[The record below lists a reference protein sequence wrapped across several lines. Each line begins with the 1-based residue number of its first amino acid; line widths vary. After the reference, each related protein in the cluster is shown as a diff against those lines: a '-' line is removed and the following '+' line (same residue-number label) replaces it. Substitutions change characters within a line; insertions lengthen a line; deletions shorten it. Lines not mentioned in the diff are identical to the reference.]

1 MNYKALIIPGDGVG
15 KEVVTQATRILE
27 LAAKLVGY
35 SMEFDTV
42 EAGGEYFYKH
52 GVEYPAGTIEKAKAS
67 DIIIKGPVGGTID
80 PKTKQELRRPDGFLA
95 GYGLVIGLRKE
106 LELFAIVRPGLA
118 YEGIPFMVFDKEIM
132 DYRKFDGIYTPKNL
146 DLIIVREGTEGEYQE
161 GYEVY
166 PPGEKDLR
174 KVEKIVSPI
183 VITRK
188 ATERV
193 CKFAFDLARRPK
205 RRKKVTCVDKSNAVK
220 AYEFFREVFRE
231 VSEKYPDVETDYE
244 YADNFADLVLRNPS
258 RYDVAV
264 TPNMI
269 GDIISDEVA
278 ALQGGRG
285 MAPSVCIGYNHIMV
299 EAIHG
304 TGLDIAG
311 KDIANPFAMGLSAKM
326 GLESLGDMKNDER
339 LKKAAKLIED
349 SIKQVL
355 INGEYRTIDIGGK
368 SKRTLRGL
376 EVDETARCSA
386 VGDAILSMMK
396 ELY

>member
-42 EAGGEYFYKH
+42 EAGAEYFYKH

-118 YEGIPFMVFDKEIM
+118 YEGIPFMVFDTDIC
-132 DYRKFDGIYTPKNL
+132 DLRQHPGIYTPKNL
-146 DLIIVREGTEGEYQE
+146 DLVIVREGTEGEYQE
-161 GYEVY
+161 EYEVY
-166 PPGEKDLR
+166 PPGEKDFR
-174 KVEKIVSPI
+174 KIERVVSPI
-183 VITRK
+183 IITRK

-193 CKFAFDLARRPK
+193 AEFSFDLAMK
-205 RRKKVTCVDKSNAVK
+205 RRKKLVCLDKGNAIKAHEYFGWKVK
-220 AYEFFREVFRE
+220 E
-231 VSEKYPDVETDYE
+231 VSERYHGVKFTHE
-244 YADNFADLVLRNPS
+244 YADNFADNVIKYPN

-264 TPNMI
+264 TTNLL
-269 GDIISDEVA
+269 GDVLSDEVA

-285 MAPSVCIGYNHIMV
+285 MAPSVCIGYNNIMV

-368 SKRTLRGL
+368 SKRTFRGL